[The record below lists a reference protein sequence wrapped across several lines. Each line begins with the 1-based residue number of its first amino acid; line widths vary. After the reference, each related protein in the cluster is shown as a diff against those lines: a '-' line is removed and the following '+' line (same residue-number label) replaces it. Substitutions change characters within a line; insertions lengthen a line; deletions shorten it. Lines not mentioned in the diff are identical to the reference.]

1 MLTILMMSVKMATLD
16 LLKKQV
22 FSDKGFDVIIFV

>member
-1 MLTILMMSVKMATLD
+1 MLTILMMSVKMTTLD
-16 LLKKQV
+16 LLKKHV